1 MSDII
6 RRIQKKFRR
15 VRHSKTKIMNGK
27 GNARKLITPNKKP
40 KGPTLW
46 DRLLAAAPRAKVMI
60 MSGTALLLAGATIGT
75 TFAIRGCSSEDKARM
90 AYAVEEAESGI
101 TSERVIPLQER
112 LMELGYMDSDPP
124 TDFFGPAT
132 EHGVE
137 LFQRQ
142 VSFTEALGI
151 KLDMDGWAGEQTLSI
166 LMSDSAPKYCVKE
179 GMEGEDVS
187 QMQKQLVDMGYMRKT
202 TGYYGD
208 ETKAA
213 MKDFQSRNGLS
224 ADGLAGEKTYDML
237 YSPKA
242 KESPKKAAQKKT
254 KANISKMIE
263 VARSKLGC
271 KYILG
276 NTGPKSFDCSGL
288 VYYCLKQAGSNR
300 RRLTAAGYS
309 QVDDWE
315 KISDINKLRKG
326 DLICFYSDNYSK
338 IGHIGIVISSSMM
351 IDASSSNGKVVRR
364 EYKTTYWKKHFYC
377 GRRPW

>member
-1 MSDII
+1 
-6 RRIQKKFRR
+6 
-15 VRHSKTKIMNGK
+15 
-27 GNARKLITPNKKP
+27 
-40 KGPTLW
+40 
-46 DRLLAAAPRAKVMI
+46 
-60 MSGTALLLAGATIGT
+60 
-75 TFAIRGCSSEDKARM
+75 
-90 AYAVEEAESGI
+90 
-101 TSERVIPLQER
+101 
-112 LMELGYMDSDPP
+112 
-124 TDFFGPAT
+124 
-132 EHGVE
+132 
-137 LFQRQ
+137 
-142 VSFTEALGI
+142 
-151 KLDMDGWAGEQTLSI
+151 
-166 LMSDSAPKYCVKE
+166 
-179 GMEGEDVS
+179 
-187 QMQKQLVDMGYMRKT
+187 
-202 TGYYGD
+202 
-208 ETKAA
+208 
-213 MKDFQSRNGLS
+213 
-224 ADGLAGEKTYDML
+224 ML

-315 KISDINKLRKG
+315 KITDISKLKKG

>member
-1 MSDII
+1 
-6 RRIQKKFRR
+6 
-15 VRHSKTKIMNGK
+15 
-27 GNARKLITPNKKP
+27 
-40 KGPTLW
+40 
-46 DRLLAAAPRAKVMI
+46 
-60 MSGTALLLAGATIGT
+60 
-75 TFAIRGCSSEDKARM
+75 
-90 AYAVEEAESGI
+90 
-101 TSERVIPLQER
+101 
-112 LMELGYMDSDPP
+112 
-124 TDFFGPAT
+124 
-132 EHGVE
+132 
-137 LFQRQ
+137 
-142 VSFTEALGI
+142 
-151 KLDMDGWAGEQTLSI
+151 
-166 LMSDSAPKYCVKE
+166 MSDSAPKYCVKE

-187 QMQKQLVDMGYMRKT
+187 QMQKQLVEAMGYMRKT

-315 KISDINKLRKG
+315 KISDINKLKKG

-364 EYKTTYWKKHFYC
+364 EYKTTYWKKHFDR

>member
-1 MSDII
+1 MSEE
-6 RRIQKKFRR
+6 KKL
-15 VRHSKTKIMNGK
+15 NGTVIVTYRC
-27 GNARKLITPNKKP
+27 NARCSMCNRYKAPSKPEEEISIETIKKLPKMYFTNITGGEPFIRTDLKDIVRELYKKSDRIVISTNGFFTDRIVDLCREFPDIGIRISIEGLEETNNK
-40 KGPTLW
+40 
-46 DRLLAAAPRAKVMI
+46 
-60 MSGTALLLAGATIGT
+60 
-75 TFAIRGCSSEDKARM
+75 IRGLEN
-90 AYAVEEAESGI
+90 G
-101 TSERVIPLQER
+101 
-112 LMELGYMDSDPP
+112 
-124 TDFFGPAT
+124 
-132 EHGVE
+132 
-137 LFQRQ
+137 FQRGY
-142 VSFTEALGI
+142 S
-151 KLDMDGWAGEQTLSI
+151 TL
-166 LMSDSAPKYCVKE
+166 
-179 GMEGEDVS
+179 
-187 QMQKQLVDMGYMRKT
+187 KQLVDMGYMRKT

-315 KISDINKLRKG
+315 KISDINKLKKG